1 MKTAM
6 IATFAVALFTSTA
19 FISSATA
26 SIDLTAEREA
36 RTAKIEALYA
46 EVRSGRL
53 NRSDK
58 IQALLD
64 IARLEAEERKE
75 RRQQD
80 RIRDRQAAL
89 SLKH

>member
-1 MKTAM
+1 MKTALT
-6 IATFAVALFTSTA
+6 ATIAVALLMSTTFITSA
-19 FISSATA
+19 SA
-26 SIDLTAEREA
+26 SLTAEREA
-36 RTAKIEALYA
+36 RSAEIEALYI

-64 IARLEAEERKE
+64 IARLEAEERKD

-89 SLKH
+89 SH

>member
-1 MKTAM
+1 MKTA
-6 IATFAVALFTSTA
+6 ITATLAAVLLGSTA
-19 FISSATA
+19 FISTA
-26 SIDLTAEREA
+26 SAAIDLTAEREA

-46 EVRSGRL
+46 EVRSGRMS
-53 NRSDK
+53 RSEK

-80 RIRDRQAAL
+80 RIRDREAAL
-89 SLKH
+89 NS

>member
-6 IATFAVALFTSTA
+6 IATIAVALLTSTV
-19 FISSATA
+19 FISNASANIMA
-26 SIDLTAEREA
+26 DRDA

-46 EVRSGRL
+46 AVRSGRL
-53 NRSDK
+53 ERSDK

-64 IARLEAEERKE
+64 IARLEAEARKE
-75 RRQQD
+75 RRQED

-89 SLKH
+89 NS